1 MGEHRNGHHNKL
13 TVAGLIVTLG
23 IIYGDIGTSPLYVLN
38 AIVDEKVITKELIY
52 GALSCIFWTLTLQTT
67 IKYVIITLNADNNG
81 EGGIFS
87 LYALVRRRR
96 PYLIFPAIIG
106 GCALL
111 ADGVITPPISVSAAI
126 EGLRIIKPDIQTLPI
141 VIAVI
146 TFLFLIQRVG
156 TTVVGKAFGPI
167 MLLWFGMLAYLGIAN
182 IVSHPDVLK
191 CLNPYY
197 AYNLLVNY
205 KEGFWILG
213 AVFLCTTGAEA
224 LYSDLGHCGKHNIR
238 ASWTFVK
245 IALLLNYFGQGANLL
260 IHEGK
265 TLQELGI
272 NPFYNLMTPEF
283 LPFGIAIATSA
294 AIIASQALISGSFT
308 LISEA
313 IRLNVWPKVSI
324 KYPSNMKG
332 QLYVP
337 SINWI
342 LWLGCIGVVLYF
354 KESEKMEAAYGLAI
368 TITMLMT
375 SLLLANYL
383 RAQKINSYL
392 VFGTLAIYL
401 CIEGSFL
408 TANLVKF
415 MHGGW
420 VTLVISS
427 LFIFIMWIW
436 FKGRKIKNRLTEF
449 VQLKKYIPIL
459 AQLSNDQSV
468 AKFATHLVYLTSAD
482 TINEVESKIMYSILQ
497 KQPKRADI
505 YWFVHIHV
513 DDNPY
518 TRQYKVD
525 HIVAND
531 IIKIEF
537 KLGFRVEQKINFY
550 FRKVVEELVK
560 NSEVD
565 VTSRYTSLREQ
576 NITGDFRF
584 VVLQR
589 HLSHENELSSYERWI
604 MSMYFMFDKF
614 SLSEAKAFGLDTSS
628 VLIEKVPLLI
638 TPAKELKLQRVF

>member
-1 MGEHRNGHHNKL
+1 
-13 TVAGLIVTLG
+13 
-23 IIYGDIGTSPLYVLN
+23 
-38 AIVDEKVITKELIY
+38 
-52 GALSCIFWTLTLQTT
+52 
-67 IKYVIITLNADNNG
+67 
-81 EGGIFS
+81 
-87 LYALVRRRR
+87 
-96 PYLIFPAIIG
+96 
-106 GCALL
+106 
-111 ADGVITPPISVSAAI
+111 
-126 EGLRIIKPDIQTLPI
+126 
-141 VIAVI
+141 
-146 TFLFLIQRVG
+146 
-156 TTVVGKAFGPI
+156 
-167 MLLWFGMLAYLGIAN
+167 
-182 IVSHPDVLK
+182 
-191 CLNPYY
+191 
-197 AYNLLVNY
+197 
-205 KEGFWILG
+205 
-213 AVFLCTTGAEA
+213 
-224 LYSDLGHCGKHNIR
+224 
-238 ASWTFVK
+238 
-245 IALLLNYFGQGANLL
+245 
-260 IHEGK
+260 
-265 TLQELGI
+265 
-272 NPFYNLMTPEF
+272 
-283 LPFGIAIATSA
+283 
-294 AIIASQALISGSFT
+294 
-308 LISEA
+308 
-313 IRLNVWPKVSI
+313 
-324 KYPSNMKG
+324 
-332 QLYVP
+332 
-337 SINWI
+337 
-342 LWLGCIGVVLYF
+342 
-354 KESEKMEAAYGLAI
+354 MEAAYGLAI